1 LVISGRVRRIAVARL
16 IIAIVLGLALG
27 VGGTGLAKTLLS
39 NAANGAPTT
48 QSLYSGYGPYGN
60 R

>member
-1 LVISGRVRRIAVARL
+1 MARL